1 MTVPARAAGAPRVAR
16 VAIRV
21 RPGASRTVVGGD
33 HDGALVVAVGARAVD
48 GAATEAALRALAAA
62 LSVRPKQL
70 RLVVGATSRSK
81 VVEVSEPP
89 ADLAERV
96 EALRLR

>member
-1 MTVPARAAGAPRVAR
+1 MRFPAGAPGVAR

-48 GAATEAALRALAAA
+48 GAANAAALRALAAA

-70 RLVVGATSRSK
+70 RLMLGATGRTK

-89 ADLAERV
+89 ADLVEQV
-96 EALRLR
+96 EALRRR